1 MKLTKKKLE
10 QLIKESIEETEEER
24 QLRLMSNLAKTL
36 VRSKDPDSIR
46 HLLQV
51 GEQAEFVYSSDG
63 GPIEREYYGDPSFE
77 FKTFNE
83 ELYKMLVKSLQ
94 VESIKGDIQDKS
106 SDTLGSYERDYDG
119 GIQYYQFPNDNTV
132 IIRFSTEFSF

>member
-1 MKLTKKKLE
+1 MKLTKEKLE

-24 QLRLMSNLAKTL
+24 QLRLMSNLANTL
-36 VRSKDPDSIR
+36 VASKDPDSIR
-46 HLLQV
+46 YLLQI

-63 GPIEREYYGDPSFE
+63 GPIERDHYGDPSFE

-83 ELYKMLVKSLQ
+83 ELYNMLIKSLQ
-94 VESIKGDIQDKS
+94 VESIKGDI
-106 SDTLGSYERDYDG
+106 SDHSRDIGSYERDYDG
-119 GIQYYQFPNDNTV
+119 GTQYYQFPNEDTV

>member
-24 QLRLMSNLAKTL
+24 KLRLMSNLANTL
-36 VRSKDPDSIR
+36 VTSKDPDSIR
-46 HLLQV
+46 HLLQI

-63 GPIEREYYGDPSFE
+63 GPIERDHYGDPSFV
-77 FKTFNE
+77 FKTFD
-83 ELYKMLVKSLQ
+83 ELYNMLIKNLQ
-94 VESIKGDIQDKS
+94 IESTKGDI
-106 SDTLGSYERDYDG
+106 SDHSNYSIGSYERDYAG
-119 GIQYYQFPNDNTV
+119 GTQYYQFPNDDTV

>member
-24 QLRLMSNLAKTL
+24 QLRLMSNLAKAL
-36 VRSKDPDSIR
+36 VSSKDPDSIR

-51 GEQAEFVYSSDG
+51 GEQAEFIYSSDG
-63 GPIEREYYGDPSFE
+63 GPIEKDYYGDPSFE

-83 ELYKMLVKSLQ
+83 ELYNMLIKNLQ
-94 VESIKGDIQDKS
+94 IESTKGNI
-106 SDTLGSYERDYDG
+106 SDHSRNIGNFQRDYEG
-119 GIQYYQFPNDNTV
+119 GRQYYYFPNDDTV
-132 IIRFSTEFSF
+132 IIRFSTDFSF